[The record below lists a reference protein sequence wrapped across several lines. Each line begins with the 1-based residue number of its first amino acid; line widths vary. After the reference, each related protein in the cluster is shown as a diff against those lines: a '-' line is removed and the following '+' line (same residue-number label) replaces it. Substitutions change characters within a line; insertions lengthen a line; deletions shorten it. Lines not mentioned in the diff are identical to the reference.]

1 MRERTKYLYVHK
13 ILQRMKKDKERTI
26 QTFVFVNSHKLVKS
40 YADLMEIDLPEA
52 YDQLL
57 NAGFGVLCKN
67 FAETARAT
75 MASQQKNMP

>member
-1 MRERTKYLYVHK
+1 
-13 ILQRMKKDKERTI
+13 MKKEKVRTI
-26 QTFVFVNSHKLVKS
+26 QTFVFVDSHKMVKS

-75 MASQQKNMP
+75 MASPQKSVQ